1 MRRLHHL
8 VLCLAAALLAAALGL
23 LGAAPASAHNTL
35 EATDPPSGA
44 TLAAAPAQVSFDFKT
59 AVPLDSA
66 TVQVIDAAGTRT
78 DATLTHGATD
88 DVVVAALPPLA
99 AGETTL
105 RWRLVGPDGHPL
117 TGRVALTVSPPTTTT
132 ITAPVIT
139 TPGVAAAPPATT
151 TPAPPTSP
159 PAEAGA
165 AGADADQALPVPD
178 PWRWVLRYGSYL
190 AVMAIIGIVLADRYI
205 WRGVAE
211 QPILRRIVRWS
222 LLAVAVLAL
231 FQLLVVASDIAD
243 EAPWSALGSLD
254 ATLSTSAGIALAAR
268 ILLAGALWAL
278 LFRTPTVDVEVR
290 RSAVALSA
298 VAMLGTW
305 AWAGHSSTQ
314 RWAELG
320 MPVDIAHHA
329 AAALWITGLLVVG
342 LFATRQLSGPR
353 LAPVVERLSTAAGV
367 AVAVIVLTGIIQS
380 LRLVG
385 SPGDLLAADHG
396 KYLAVKLVVVAAMLG
411 VAALNRRSVR
421 NGQLRAAGAAGAAGG
436 GVDTQRLRRSILV
449 EFGLG
454 LVVIGI
460 TSAMVVSP
468 PATATADADRAAMP
482 LSTTSNYI
490 S

>member
-8 VLCLAAALLAAALGL
+8 VLCLAAALVAAALGQ
-23 LGAAPASAHNTL
+23 LGPAPVSAHNTL
-35 EATDPPSGA
+35 QATDPPDGA
-44 TLAAAPAQVSFDFKT
+44 ILAAAPAQVSFDFKT
-59 AVPLDSA
+59 AVPLETA
-66 TVQVIDAAGTRT
+66 TVQVIDATGART
-78 DATLTHGATD
+78 DAALTHGATD
-88 DVVVAALPPLA
+88 DIVVAAVPPLG

-117 TGRVALTVSPPTTTT
+117 TGRVALTVSPPATTPA
-132 ITAPVIT
+132 TAPVIT
-139 TPGVAAAPPATT
+139 TPGAAAAPTAT
-151 TPAPPTSP
+151 TPAPPSP
-159 PAEAGA
+159 TPAQAGVSDTDA
-165 AGADADQALPVPD
+165 AESLPVPD
-178 PWRWVLRYGSYL
+178 PWRWILRYGSYL
-190 AVMAIIGIVLADRYI
+190 AVMAIIGIVLADRFI

-211 QPILRRIVRWS
+211 QPILGKIVRWA
-222 LLAVAVLAL
+222 LLTVAALAL

-254 ATLSTSAGIALAAR
+254 AALSTSVGIALAAR
-268 ILLAGALWAL
+268 ILLAWALWAL
-278 LFRTPTVDVEVR
+278 LFRTPTVDAGVR

-342 LFATRQLSGPR
+342 LFATQQLSGPR
-353 LAPVVERLSTAAGV
+353 LAPVVERLSTAASV

-396 KYLAVKLVVVAAMLG
+396 KYLAIKLVVVAAMLG

-421 NGQLRAAGAAGAAGG
+421 NGQLRAAGAAGG
-436 GVDTQRLRRSILV
+436 GVDTRRLRRSILV

-454 LVVIGI
+454 LIVIGI

-468 PATATADADRAAMP
+468 PATADGAAMP
-482 LSTTSNYI
+482 LSTATNYI